1 MNDFSS
7 LSVEIE
13 AGNVLGR
20 PVGHLSTVTGALGSN
35 VRKKVKKKVFMQNYH
50 DWYFCLENPFCYST
64 YNFEVGRARA

>member
-20 PVGHLSTVTGALGSN
+20 PVGHLSTVKGEFGSN
-35 VRKKVKKKVFMQNYH
+35 VPPKK
-50 DWYFCLENPFCYST
+50 
-64 YNFEVGRARA
+64 